1 MAVHGRTRE
10 QYYSGKADWDI
21 IRQVKEAVTIPV
33 IGNGDIVDGVSAQ
46 RMLDETGCDGIMVG
60 RAAQGNPWIFRE
72 INSYLDTGILPDR
85 PSKREICETI
95 LRHAKLQR
103 AYKGEYI
110 AVREMRKHIAWYTT
124 GLPHSAM
131 LRRKIN
137 EIEHFS
143 ELIQQIRT
151 IFEQNKGE

>member
-1 MAVHGRTRE
+1 MG
-10 QYYSGKADWDI
+10 
-21 IRQVKEAVTIPV
+21 
-33 IGNGDIVDGVSAQ
+33 
-46 RMLDETGCDGIMVG
+46 M
-60 RAAQGNPWIFRE
+60 
-72 INSYLDTGILPDR
+72 
-85 PSKREICETI
+85 
-95 LRHAKLQR
+95 
-103 AYKGEYI
+103 
-110 AVREMRKHIAWYTT
+110 REMRKHIAWYTT